1 MCLCLF
7 ALTPSPSSPAQD
19 VLILPDWTM
28 NRVAGETDT
37 VRDMEGW
44 RQFSKCLLVTL
55 SDGSSSLEFS
65 TKVHRGDA
73 LCVVEEDDERVH
85 SLGGRLIAPNH
96 LSTKIIEDWL
106 SSCSKLHSSKCCTKR
121 TQELA
126 DIKFIDV
133 STREIVPRPQGSFD
147 YLALSYVWGRVS
159 QFLCLKKNVDLLKEE
174 GSLRTY
180 SRQIPT
186 VIQDAIQFV
195 SYIGESY
202 LWVDTL
208 CK

>member
-1 MCLCLF
+1 
-7 ALTPSPSSPAQD
+7 
-19 VLILPDWTM
+19 M

-55 SDGSSSLEFS
+55 SDGSSSLEFT

-73 LCVVEEDDERVH
+73 LCVVEEDDERGH

-126 DIKFIDV
+126 DIEFIDV
-133 STREIVPRPQGSFD
+133 STREIVPRPHGSFD
-147 YLALSYVWGRVS
+147 YLALSYVWGGVTQQS
-159 QFLCLKKNVDLLKEE
+159 YQ
-174 GSLRTY
+174 LRSKLAILPQT
-180 SRQIPT
+180 IE
-186 VIQDAIQFV
+186 DAIDLVQKP
-195 SYIGESY
+195 GKRY
-202 LWVDTL
+202 LWVDSL
-208 CK
+208 CIDQSDDKDR